1 MSANLA
7 WVLALVLGPAMA
19 SAQCYEDTHC
29 FYTCGYGYYQHAGL
43 AHSPLLVPFWCPS
56 GTLLV
61 PFWGH

>member
-43 AHSPLLVPFWCPS
+43 WHTQCPS

-61 PFWGH
+61 PFRGH